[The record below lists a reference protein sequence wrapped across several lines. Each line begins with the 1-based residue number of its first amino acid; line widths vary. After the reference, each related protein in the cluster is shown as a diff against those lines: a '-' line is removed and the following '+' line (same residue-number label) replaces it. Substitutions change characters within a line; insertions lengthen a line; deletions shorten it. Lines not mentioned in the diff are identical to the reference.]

1 MWPLEVVQSMPYNSI
16 LSRKSPFWV
25 CHAHESIEIV
35 LNVGVRVCKSTI
47 GLGFGVTATMQSD
60 GTKINK

>member
-1 MWPLEVVQSMPYNSI
+1 MPYNSI

-47 GLGFGVTATMQSD
+47 GLGFGVTATMQPD